1 MIYIIGIQRRSVNRF
16 LLSFPYSVI
25 AGQDT
30 DHHDDTKSSH
40 QFHRSHPVPHD
51 RHGEK

>member
-30 DHHDDTKSSH
+30 DHHDDTKAPTSSTGPTR
-40 QFHRSHPVPHD
+40 FPMTTT
-51 RHGEK
+51 EKK